1 MIKTEKQLFNW
12 AFWYFYLRMHSL
24 IKCVMSYVCF
34 DQGTCYKLEK
44 SAAAA
49 KSLQSCPTLCDPID
63 RSPSFNLFI
72 TEIQLSERWSE
83 YP

>member
-1 MIKTEKQLFNW
+1 MVKIEKQLFNW

-24 IKCVMSYVCF
+24 IKCVMFYVCV
-34 DQGTCYKLEK
+34 DQGTRYKLEK

-49 KSLQSCPTLCDPID
+49 ASLQSCPTLRDPID
-63 RSPSFNLFI
+63 GSPSFNLFI